1 MLQTRQQYET
11 FIQSLQYERDEAIRT
26 KTLDTAELRRQ
37 NSVLKDCVRDL
48 ERQSSSR
55 TFPTNGGSD
64 AFTSEFHQF
73 DSLDLGEDSWDEDYS
88 FVGGDDLKMDGEDSP
103 QRQLTPRP
111 PPAPQYTTGTL
122 VSVSPTKNDPG
133 FSWNTFCMCLLLGA
147 FISSQPTSTIDV
159 LKSTTQASSSAP
171 ATEGTTS
178 SAAVLS
184 ALPDD
189 YRVEAG
195 NMLKAVLASEG
206 STGNDVGM
214 GSQSSSQTRTDTQPQ
229 PSSLDALSATL
240 TTPTRH
246 QQVAAA
252 FSLTPT
258 QYEHITNPDGIL
270 DSPTTLDTGF
280 NTVPDTRTAHPTT
293 LQAMFASMQAERD
306 SIDRMAGL
314 GSKARERSVLLERVP
329 EKVLQDFRKLVAE
342 SQAQKDE
349 DVI

>member
-1 MLQTRQQYET
+1 MLQNRQHYET

-26 KTLDTAELRRQ
+26 KTLETAELRRQ

-48 ERQSSSR
+48 ERQQPGR
-55 TFPTNGGSD
+55 TFPTGGASD
-64 AFTSEFHQF
+64 TFTSDFHQF
-73 DSLDLGEDSWDEDYS
+73 DSLDLGEDSWSEDYS

-111 PPAPQYTTGTL
+111 PPAPQYTTGAL
-122 VSVSPTKNDPG
+122 VSVSPTKSDPG

-147 FISSQPTSTIDV
+147 FISSQPTSTLDA
-159 LKSTTQASSSAP
+159 LKSSTQASSSAS
-171 ATEGTTS
+171 ATEATGS
-178 SAAVLS
+178 SATVLS
-184 ALPDD
+184 SLPED

-206 STGNDVGM
+206 STGNDAGIGAPS
-214 GSQSSSQTRTDTQPQ
+214 GSQGHAEALPQ
-229 PSSLDALSATL
+229 PSSLDTLSATL

-270 DSPTTLDTGF
+270 DSPTNLDTDF
-280 NTVPDTRTAHPTT
+280 TSPPDTRTAHPTS

-306 SIDRMAGL
+306 SIDRMTGL

-329 EKVLQDFRKLVAE
+329 EKVLREFRKLVAE
-342 SQAQKDE
+342 SQGQQDGN
-349 DVI
+349 VM